1 MSVAEWVA
9 ALWVQVKHFLNVV
22 QFHESIRQQLH
33 VVHFWR
39 PSTDRCTAAALHV
52 QPRASRTEVAGVH
65 GDALRIRVAAPPV
78 EGEANQEL
86 LRFLAKKLHL
96 PKSDLKLI
104 HGESG
109 RTKIIEIRNATRDQV
124 VTALRAS

>member
-1 MSVAEWVA
+1 MTTS
-9 ALWVQVKHFLNVV
+9 
-22 QFHESIRQQLH
+22 
-33 VVHFWR
+33 R
-39 PSTDRCTAAALHV
+39 PEPWLIVRGDSLRITLHV

-86 LRFLAKKLHL
+86 LRFLAKKLRL

>member
-1 MSVAEWVA
+1 LPEFEPDPWIAVRGDS
-9 ALWVQVKHFLNVV
+9 LR
-22 QFHESIRQQLH
+22 IR
-33 VVHFWR
+33 
-39 PSTDRCTAAALHV
+39 LHV

-65 GDALRIRVAAPPV
+65 GDALRVRVAAPPV

-86 LRFLAKKLHL
+86 LRFLAKKLRL
-96 PKSDLKLI
+96 PKSDLQLV

-109 RTKIIEIRNATRDQV
+109 RTKVIEIRNATRDQV